1 MDDLKDDL
9 KYDYNDLGAF
19 GFKRKSSAKQYT
31 RRSDLLFKILLVI
44 GIILLI
50 GSIIL
55 MIISITSSSNTGTD
69 YSSISNSVFSISIII
84 IAFAIILYF
93 FKRQFAK
100 LADIAEEIE
109 NNIEFSDEEI
119 H

>member
-1 MDDLKDDL
+1 LDDL

-19 GFKRKSSAKQYT
+19 GFKNKNSAKHYT

-50 GSIIL
+50 CSIIL
-55 MIISITSSSNTGTD
+55 MIISITSSNTNTD

-109 NNIEFSDEEI
+109 NNIEYSDEEI

>member
-1 MDDLKDDL
+1 LDDSN
-9 KYDYNDLGAF
+9 YDYNDLGAF
-19 GFKRKSSAKQYT
+19 GFKRKDSAKQYKQ
-31 RRSDLLFKILLVI
+31 RSDILFKILLFF

-50 GSIIL
+50 SSIVL
-55 MIISITSSSNTGTD
+55 MMISMTSSNISTD

-84 IAFAIILYF
+84 LAFAVILYF

-109 NNIEFSDEEI
+109 NNIEYSDEENQ
-119 H
+119 

>member
-1 MDDLKDDL
+1 MRGVKKLD
-9 KYDYNDLGAF
+9 DLGAF
-19 GFKRKSSAKQYT
+19 GLKRKKSAKQYKQ
-31 RRSDLLFKILLVI
+31 RSNLLFMILLFF

-50 GSIIL
+50 SSIVL
-55 MIISITSSSNTGTD
+55 MIISITSSDTGTD

-84 IAFAIILYF
+84 LAFAVILYF

-109 NNIEFSDEEI
+109 NNIEYTDEEI
-119 H
+119 D

>member
-1 MDDLKDDL
+1 
-9 KYDYNDLGAF
+9 
-19 GFKRKSSAKQYT
+19 
-31 RRSDLLFKILLVI
+31 
-44 GIILLI
+44 
-50 GSIIL
+50 

>member
-55 MIISITSSSNTGTD
+55 MIISITSSDTSTD

>member
-1 MDDLKDDL
+1 MDDS
-9 KYDYNDLGAF
+9 KYNYNDLGAF
-19 GFKRKSSAKQYT
+19 GFKRKDSAKQYKQ
-31 RRSDLLFKILLVI
+31 RSDLLFKILLFF

-50 GSIIL
+50 SSIVL
-55 MIISITSSSNTGTD
+55 MIISITSSDTGTD

-84 IAFAIILYF
+84 LAFAVILYF

-109 NNIEFSDEEI
+109 NNIEYSDEEI
-119 H
+119 